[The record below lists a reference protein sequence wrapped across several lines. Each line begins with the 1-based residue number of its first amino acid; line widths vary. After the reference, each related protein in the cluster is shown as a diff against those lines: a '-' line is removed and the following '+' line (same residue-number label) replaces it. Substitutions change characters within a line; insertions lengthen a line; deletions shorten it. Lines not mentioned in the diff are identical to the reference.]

1 MSEKITG
8 IISSTLLFINVIFWC
23 SLLFILT
30 PIKFILPEIVV
41 RKVMDPIFS
50 TIAGAWISCN
60 SGWMKL
66 TQKTQWDVEL
76 PNALNSKG
84 WYFVTSNH
92 QSWVDIFVLQ
102 HILNGK
108 IPFLKFF
115 LKQELIRV
123 PIMGQAWWALD
134 FPFMKRFSK
143 SYLEKHPEMKGK
155 DIETTKKACAKF
167 KYIPTSVMNFFEG
180 TRFTPEK
187 HQKQNSPYQ
196 YLLKPK
202 SGGFAFALNAMGN
215 KFQSLLD
222 CTIVYPNGIP
232 TFKDFMQGK
241 VPEIIV
247 KVREIPI
254 PSNFCQ
260 GDYENN
266 AEFREQFQSWVSDVW
281 IEKDKQIGE
290 IHHLISA
297 AKTHQSESTD
307 HLQLK
312 R

>member
-1 MSEKITG
+1 MSGKITAV
-8 IISSTLLFINVIFWC
+8 IASTLLFINVIFWC
-23 SLLFILT
+23 SILFALT

-41 RKVMDPIFS
+41 RKLLDPFFS

-66 TQKTQWDVEL
+66 TQNTRWDVQL
-76 PNALNSKG
+76 PNNLNPKG
-84 WYFVTSNH
+84 WYFVSSNH

-102 HILNGK
+102 HVLNGK

-155 DIETTKKACAKF
+155 DVETTQQTCAKF
-167 KYIPTSVMNFFEG
+167 KHIPTSVMNFLEG
-180 TRFTPEK
+180 TRFTDTKHEK
-187 HQKQNSPYQ
+187 QDSPYQ
-196 YLLKPK
+196 HLLKPK
-202 SGGFAFALNAMGN
+202 SGGFAFALNAMGD

-232 TFKDFMQGK
+232 SFVDFMQGK
-241 VPEIIV
+241 VPEVIV
-247 KVREIPI
+247 RIREVPI
-254 PSNFCQ
+254 PAEFCH
-260 GDYENN
+260 GDYEND
-266 AEFREQFQSWVSDVW
+266 AEFKQAFQTWISDLW
-281 IEKDKQIGE
+281 SEKDQQIGE
-290 IHHLISA
+290 IKNQLSRETPSHS
-297 AKTHQSESTD
+297 D
-307 HLQLK
+307 HTSLA
-312 R
+312 